1 LATSR
6 KTSPVSLFSPNFLVI
21 LSTRWASCKDV
32 LCLDLNPNCS
42 SRINPR
48 SLTSCK
54 ILSNRIFSNSLPIVS
69 NKIAGVF
76 IREKVWLYNSLTQS
90 EGGGTGMGRVQV
102 EKQAV
107 ESKDAKRRPVVR
119 MVRRNGALSE

>member
-1 LATSR
+1 
-6 KTSPVSLFSPNFLVI
+6 
-21 LSTRWASCKDV
+21 
-32 LCLDLNPNCS
+32 
-42 SRINPR
+42 
-48 SLTSCK
+48 
-54 ILSNRIFSNSLPIVS
+54 VS